1 MAPVIEAPRKPVSA
15 SSDRVERASVVIRFA
30 GDSGDGMQTI
40 GEKFSD
46 SSVLAGNDISTLPD
60 FPAEI
65 RAPAGTLPGIS
76 GFQIH
81 FGSSD
86 ILTPGDAPDAL
97 VAMNPAALKM
107 NLPDLNP
114 GGLLIINTDTF
125 VPAKN
130 LAKAGYE
137 ENPLEDSEL
146 GEKYRLIQLDLAQL
160 TADALKESPLRS
172 VEKSRCK
179 NFLALGLAYWIYDRP
194 LEATEK
200 WVAAKWGKK
209 PELADAVIQ
218 AVRAGYNIG
227 ETSEIEIPMYRVEA
241 AEIDGGVYR
250 KISGNDAI
258 VLGIVA
264 ASECSYRDVVFGSY
278 PITPA
283 SSILE
288 GLAQHRNYG
297 VKTVQAEDEIA
308 AVGITIGASFAGQ
321 IGITATSGPG
331 FALMAEFVGLGVM
344 TELPLVVINVQRAGP
359 STGMPTKTEQADL
372 LQAMYGRNGESPVPV
387 LAAAS
392 PGDCFDTV
400 LEAVRIA
407 LTYCTPVVLLSE
419 AYIANGAEP
428 WRVPNVKRLPSLLGE
443 LHSPGKEHV
452 IYGRDE
458 ETLARTPV
466 VPGRPGYE
474 HQIGGLEKNERGQ
487 VSYDPLNHEKMVQLR
502 AEKVERVA
510 DSYPPTEVHGCE
522 KGDLLIIGW
531 GGTYGSITAAI
542 RELQGGKAKVG
553 SVHLRHLNPMPKDL
567 EEICGRF
574 KKVLV
579 PELNTGQLA
588 MILRAKYLMDV
599 VSYPKVQGRPFTVAE
614 ILNKVK
620 ELV

>member
-1 MAPVIEAPRKPVSA
+1 MAPVVEATRKPASDSA
-15 SSDRVERASVVIRFA
+15 DRIERASVVIRFA

-46 SSVLAGNDISTLPD
+46 SSVLAGNDISTFPD

-81 FGSSD
+81 FGSTD

-107 NLPDLNP
+107 NLPDLMP
-114 GGLLIINTDTF
+114 SGLLIVNTDTF
-125 VPAKN
+125 VPAN

-137 ENPLEDSEL
+137 ENPLDDPKL
-146 GEKYRLIQLDLAQL
+146 GEKFRLIQLDIAQL
-160 TADALKESPLRS
+160 TADALKDSALRS

-179 NFLALGLAYWIYDRP
+179 NFFALGLAYWIYDRP

-200 WVAAKWGKK
+200 WVDAKWGKN
-209 PELADAVIQ
+209 PDLAEAVIL
-218 AVRAGYNIG
+218 AVRAGYNVG
-227 ETSEIEIPMYRVEA
+227 ETSEIEIPTYRVER
-241 AEIDGGVYR
+241 AEIESGVYR
-250 KISGNDAI
+250 KISGNDAL

-264 ASECSYRDVVFGSY
+264 ASECSFRDVVFGSY

-288 GLAQHRNYG
+288 GLAQHKNYG
-297 VKTVQAEDEIA
+297 IKTVQAEDEMA
-308 AVGITIGASFAGQ
+308 AVGIAIGASFAGQ
-321 IGITATSGPG
+321 LGITATSGPG
-331 FALMAEFVGLGVM
+331 FALMAEFVGLAVM

-372 LQAMYGRNGESPVPV
+372 FQAMYGRNGECPVPV
-387 LAAAS
+387 LATAS
-392 PGDCFDTV
+392 PCDCFDTII
-400 LEAVRIA
+400 EAVRIA
-407 LTYCTPVVLLSE
+407 LTYCTPVALLSE

-428 WRVPNVKRLPSLLGE
+428 WRVPNVKRLPNLVVDPMQPGE
-443 LHSPGKEHV
+443 KHV
-452 IYGRDE
+452 IYERNE
-458 ETLARTPV
+458 KTLARTTV
-466 VPGRPGYE
+466 VPGRRGYE

-487 VSYDPLNHEKMVQLR
+487 VSYDPLNHEKMVLLR

-510 DSYPPTEVHGCE
+510 DSYPATEVAGSQS
-522 KGDLLIIGW
+522 GDVLIVGW
-531 GGTYGSITAAI
+531 GGTYGAIAAAI
-542 RELQGGKAKVG
+542 RELDSEKMAVG
-553 SVHLRHLNPMPKDL
+553 SVHLRYINPLPRDL
-567 EEICGRF
+567 EEILGRF

-579 PELNTGQLA
+579 PELNLGQLA
-588 MILRAKYLMDV
+588 TLLRGKYLVDV
-599 VSYPKVQGRPFTVAE
+599 VSCPKVQGRPFTVAE
-614 ILNKVK
+614 IVEKVK